1 MYFRICVLIE
11 ASSGGCS
18 CLYCPLTSRIV
29 QSTPHHTCAH
39 PSQSCFLFSS
49 VFSCSQTSGMVL
61 ECNANPQQLLQ
72 LISALFLFLF
82 LLFLFFLFFFMFFL
96 FLFFLSL
103 FFFLLFLFFFLHH
116 CCVLCA
122 PPAHISPPFCSA
134 SKMPS
139 VLCHPRSFVVC
150 RPFCCA
156 QLNTNCCAIFH
167 LLLSCQLCWKPKS
180 SAASSPGLSPV

>member
-1 MYFRICVLIE
+1 MSIAELHVYFVSATVHSVDVYLCILFSMYFRICVLIE

-61 ECNANPQQLLQ
+61 ECNANSQQRLQ
-72 LISALFLFLF
+72 LISD
-82 LLFLFFLFFFMFFL
+82 LFFL
-96 FLFFLSL
+96 
-103 FFFLLFLFFFLHH
+103 LHH
-116 CCVLCA
+116 CWARCA